1 MNRRAKGIDNNL
13 LALAVLMLAAGIVAL
28 YSSSAILADK
38 EYGDPLFYVKRQVF
52 FGGLGLAGMMSLS
65 RIPYQR
71 LREWVWPAVA
81 VTAVVLVAVLFGP
94 KVGGARRWIRLG
106 SFGLQPA
113 EFAKL
118 TVLLFLADYLDR
130 KRSLVQNAAQ
140 GAAVPWAVVGM
151 LLVLI
156 GLEPDLGTPSLIFA
170 VTVLTLFVGGA
181 RLRSL
186 GWALAASVP
195 VVVWQLWAYPY
206 RRARVMSFLDPFA
219 DASGTGYQ
227 LSQSLLAV
235 GSGGWLGKGLGHS
248 DIKLLYLPAPHTDFI
263 FPVLCEELGL
273 LGGAGVLVL
282 FVMFLQRG
290 LLVARRAPDLYGTLL
305 AAGITFLITLQGF
318 FNMAMSLG
326 LIPTKGLPLPFFSYG
341 GSSLL
346 VTTAAVGILLNISR
360 HGAEAPRGAAL
371 PPRVA
376 APTPR
381 GAR

>member
-52 FGGLGLAGMMSLS
+52 FGGLGLAGMMALS

-130 KRSLVQNAAQ
+130 KRSLVQNTVQ
-140 GAAVPWAVVGM
+140 GVAVPWAVVGM
-151 LLVLI
+151 ILVLI

-181 RLRSL
+181 RLHSL
-186 GWALAASVP
+186 GWALAAAVP

-263 FPVLCEELGL
+263 FPVLCEELGM

-346 VTTAAVGILLNISR
+346 VTTAAVGILLSISR
-360 HGAEAPRGAAL
+360 HGAQPAAQGAAPL
-371 PPRVA
+371 G
-376 APTPR
+376 R
-381 GAR
+381 GRR

>member
-1 MNRRAKGIDNNL
+1 MNRRAKGIDNGL
-13 LALAVLMLAAGIVAL
+13 LILAVMMLAAGIVAL

-38 EYGDPLFYVKRQVF
+38 ECGDPLFYVKRQVM
-52 FGGLGLAGMMSLS
+52 FGGLGLAGMMFLS
-65 RIPYQR
+65 RVPYQR
-71 LREWVWPAVA
+71 LREWVWPALFA
-81 VTAVVLVAVLFGP
+81 TAVVLVAVLFGP
-94 KVGGARRWIRLG
+94 KIGGARRWIKIG
-106 SFGLQPA
+106 GFGLQPA

-118 TVLLFLADYLDR
+118 TVVLFLADYLDR
-130 KRSLVQNAAQ
+130 KRSRLDNPVQ
-140 GAAVPWAVVGM
+140 GIAVPWAVVGT

-181 RLRSL
+181 RLNMLAWS
-186 GWALAASVP
+186 LAASVP
-195 VVVWQLWAYPY
+195 IVVWQLWAYPY

-248 DIKLLYLPAPHTDFI
+248 DVKLLYLPAPHTDFI

-273 LGGAGVLVL
+273 LGGIGVLVL

-290 LLVARRAPDLYGTLL
+290 LAVARRAPDLYGTLL
-305 AAGITFLITLQGF
+305 ASGITFLITLQGF
-318 FNMAMSLG
+318 FNMAMSMG

-346 VTTAAVGILLNISR
+346 VTTAAVGILLSISR
-360 HGAEAPRGAAL
+360 HGAQPARTSPSPGVPR
-371 PPRVA
+371 R
-376 APTPR
+376 
-381 GAR
+381 

>member
-1 MNRRAKGIDNNL
+1 MNRRAKGIDSQLLL
-13 LALAVLMLAAGIVAL
+13 LAVGMLALGVIAL

-38 EYGDPLFYVKRQVF
+38 ECGDPLFYVKRQVF
-52 FGGLGLAGMMSLS
+52 FGALGLAGMMALS
-65 RIPYQR
+65 RVPYQR
-71 LREWVWPAVA
+71 LREWVKPVLFF
-81 VTAVVLVAVLFGP
+81 TALFLVAVLFGP
-94 KVGGARRWIRLG
+94 KIGGARRWIKLG
-106 SFGLQPA
+106 GFGLQPA
-113 EFAKL
+113 EFTKL
-118 TVLLFLADYLDR
+118 TVVLFLADYLDR
-130 KRSLVQNAAQ
+130 KRSRIATPLHGVV
-140 GAAVPWAVVGM
+140 VPWAVVGG

-170 VTVLTLFVGGA
+170 VSVLILFVGGA
-181 RLRSL
+181 RLN
-186 GWALAASVP
+186 ALAWTLAAAVP
-195 VVVWQLWAYPY
+195 IVVWQLWAYPY

-248 DIKLLYLPAPHTDFI
+248 DVKLLYLPAPHTDFI

-273 LGGAGVLVL
+273 IGGVGVLIL

-290 LLVARRAPDLYGTLL
+290 LAIARRAPDLYGTLL

-318 FNMAMSLG
+318 FNMAMSMG

-346 VTTAAVGILLNISR
+346 VTTAAVGILLSISR
-360 HGAEAPRGAAL
+360 HSAQAPR
-371 PPRVA
+371 R
-376 APTPR
+376 
-381 GAR
+381 

>member
-1 MNRRAKGIDNNL
+1 MDGNL
-13 LALAVLMLAAGIVAL
+13 LALSVGMLLAGVVSL

-38 EYGDPLFYVKRQVF
+38 EFGDPLFYVKRQVF
-52 FGGLGLAGMMSLS
+52 FGGLGLAGMMALS
-65 RIPYQR
+65 RVSYQR
-71 LREWVWPAVA
+71 LREWVWPILGL
-81 VTAVVLVAVLFGP
+81 TAVVLVAVLFGP

-118 TVLLFLADYLDR
+118 AVLLFLADYLDR
-130 KRSLVQNAAQ
+130 KRSRLQSPVQ
-140 GAAVPWAVVGM
+140 GVAVPWAVVGGI
-151 LLVLI
+151 LVLI
-156 GLEPDLGTPSLIFA
+156 GLEPDLGTPTLIFA

-181 RLRSL
+181 RLSTL
-186 GWALAASVP
+186 GYALAASVP
-195 VVVWQLWAYPY
+195 VIVWQLWAYPY
-206 RRARVMSFLDPFA
+206 RRARVLSFLDPFA

-248 DIKLLYLPAPHTDFI
+248 DVKLLYLPAPHTDFI

-273 LGGAGVLVL
+273 IGGAGVLVL

-290 LLVARRAPDLYGTLL
+290 LAIARRAPDLYGTLL
-305 AAGITFLITLQGF
+305 ASGITFLIVLQGF

-360 HGAEAPRGAAL
+360 HGAEAPRGA
-371 PPRVA
+371 R
-376 APTPR
+376 
-381 GAR
+381 